1 MSRILGVS
9 LGIFLVWLTSVW
21 AGEVSLPDVPGW
33 QATPADFLHYRGSF
47 GRAFYITR
55 TYTHDGA
62 QIQLFLAGGP
72 EGEKFQHLLSDRL
85 EMETKDYYLKYFQEG
100 PFRYLISHSR
110 PDKKGFMAVFLN
122 DKPVVILFARYQ
134 GLTDTEMKAWLKAL
148 DWEKLKEGSLAALKN

>member
-1 MSRILGVS
+1 MKRIFCVFLYLFLGMAAA
-9 LGIFLVWLTSVW
+9 VW
-21 AGEVSLPDVPGW
+21 AGDITLPDVPGW

-55 TYTHDGA
+55 TYSRDGA
-62 QIQLFLAGGP
+62 SIQLFLAGGP

-134 GLTDTEMKAWLKAL
+134 GLSDEEIKTWLKAL
-148 DWEKLKEGSLAALKN
+148 DWGKLKEGSLAALKD